1 MRFNIKALLLTISL
15 SAIGI
20 PAQAEYIDPTILEK
34 YEQAQFGEDREL
46 CPNGFGHYDC
56 TDNGRWIIYD
66 DGSWEYI
73 HASYWDGKLID
84 IEVNSTGKLGEWAL
98 STDPLYGA
106 IQRKVYTMRAIQY
119 EGECVL
125 SHFSNINGRSKTNPS
140 NVWGYQLKPTKW
152 CD

>member
-106 IQRKVYTMRAIQY
+106 IQRKVYTM
-119 EGECVL
+119 
-125 SHFSNINGRSKTNPS
+125 
-140 NVWGYQLKPTKW
+140 
-152 CD
+152 